1 MKPSAWQLIV
11 ARKPRLK
18 VQSTELVMW
27 VPEDEADDYRRAGWT
42 IDDAA
47 RGRGQHHDLSYGVVL
62 ATRKLDRPLRRW
74 I

>member
-1 MKPSAWQLIV
+1 LKR

-27 VPEDEADDYRRAGWT
+27 VAERDADAYRRAGWT
-42 IDDAA
+42 IAPA
-47 RGRGQHHDLSYGVVL
+47 GPGQHHDLSYGVVL